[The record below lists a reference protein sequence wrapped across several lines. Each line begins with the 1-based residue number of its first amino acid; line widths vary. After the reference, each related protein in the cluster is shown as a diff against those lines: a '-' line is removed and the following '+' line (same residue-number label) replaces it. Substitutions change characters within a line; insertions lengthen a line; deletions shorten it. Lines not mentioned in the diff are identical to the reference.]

1 MNSTVIEMALYKDSE
16 FPVRADLEAAHQ
28 AQFDRFGQPGTW
40 GSGAQRIAVIAA
52 ARQACI
58 DAGVIE
64 ASEDVGATSD
74 VDLPKVVRDVIATV
88 AVSPKDVDLNF
99 YGAAI
104 GGGLTDAEYTE
115 IVGLV
120 SFICN
125 LDVFARGIGV
135 TPRKLPEPQPG
146 EPSRLRPPEAVQEH
160 AFVPTIPNPPEGGGR
175 AKAMYGS
182 FKPYI
187 MRAMSLV
194 PDEFADHIALERAQ
208 YLPLEKIMEFEFDY
222 HDGLTRPQ
230 VEVVAGRVSAL
241 NDCFY

>member
-1 MNSTVIEMALYKDSE
+1 MTLYEDSD
-16 FPVRADLEAAHQ
+16 FPVRADLEAAHR
-28 AQFDRFGQPGTW
+28 AQFERFGQPGTW

-52 ARQACI
+52 ARRACI
-58 DAGVIE
+58 DAGILE
-64 ASEDVGATSD
+64 APEGGVDGGAESD
-74 VDLPKVVRDVIATV
+74 VELPKVVRDIIAKV
-88 AVSPKDVDLNF
+88 AVSPKDVDLDF
-99 YGAAI
+99 YNAAI
-104 GGGLTDAEYTE
+104 GSGLSDAEYTE

-135 TPRKLPEPQPG
+135 APRPLPETQPG
-146 EPSRLRPPEAVQEH
+146 EPSRERPEEAVQEQ
-160 AFVPTIPNPPEGGGR
+160 AFVPTIPNPPEGGER
-175 AKAMYGS
+175 AKAMYGP

-194 PDEFADHIALERAQ
+194 PDEFDAHIALERVQ
-208 YLPLEKIMEFEFDY
+208 YLPLEKIMEFDFDH

-230 VEVVAGRVSAL
+230 AEVIAGRVSAL

>member
-1 MNSTVIEMALYKDSE
+1 MSLYDDSPY
-16 FPVRADLEAAHQ
+16 PVRGDLEAAHQ
-28 AQFDRFGQPGTW
+28 AQFERFGQPGTW

-58 DAGVIE
+58 DAGMLE
-64 ASEDVGATSD
+64 APADGGAVSD
-74 VDLPKVVRDVIATV
+74 VELPKVVQDIIAKV
-88 AVSPKDVDLNF
+88 AVSPKEVDLDF
-99 YGAAI
+99 YNAAI
-104 GGGLTDAEYTE
+104 GSGLSDAEYTE

-120 SFICN
+120 SFVCD

-135 TPRKLPEPQPG
+135 DPRPLPEPQPG
-146 EPSRLRPPEAVQEH
+146 APSRERPEEAVQEQ
-160 AFVPTIPNPPEGGGR
+160 AFVPTIPNPPEGGER
-175 AKAMYGS
+175 AKAMYGP

-208 YLPLEKIMEFEFDY
+208 YLPLEKIMEFDFDH

-230 VEVVAGRVSAL
+230 VEVIAGRVSAL

>member
-1 MNSTVIEMALYKDSE
+1 MIAMNLYEESD

-28 AQFDRFGQPGTW
+28 TQFDRFSQPGTW
-40 GSGAQRIAVIAA
+40 GSGAQRVAVIAA

-58 DAGVIE
+58 DAGVLE
-64 ASEDVGATSD
+64 APDNPGVGSNEE
-74 VDLPKVVRDVIATV
+74 LPKVVRDIIAKI
-88 AVSPKDVDLNF
+88 AVSPKDIDLDF
-99 YGAAI
+99 YNAAI
-104 GGGLTDAEYTE
+104 GSGLSDAEYTE

-135 TPRKLPEPQPG
+135 TPRPLPKPQPG
-146 EPSRLRPPEAVQEH
+146 EPSRTRPEEAVQEH
-160 AFVPTIPNPPEGGGR
+160 AFVPTIPNPPEGGER
-175 AKAMYGS
+175 AKAMYGP

-194 PDEFADHIALERAQ
+194 PEEFADHIALERAQ
-208 YLPLEKIMEFEFDY
+208 YLPLEKIMDFDFDH

-230 VEVVAGRVSAL
+230 AEVIAGRVSAL

>member
-1 MNSTVIEMALYKDSE
+1 MSLYEDSSL
-16 FPVRADLEAAHQ
+16 PVRADLEAAHQ
-28 AQFDRFGQPGTW
+28 AQCDRFGQPGTW

-58 DAGVIE
+58 DAGVLE
-64 ASEDVGATSD
+64 ASEDGGAMSD
-74 VDLPKVVRDVIATV
+74 MELPKVVQDIIATV
-88 AVSPKDVDLNF
+88 AVSPKDVDLDF
-99 YGAAI
+99 YNAAI
-104 GGGLTDAEYTE
+104 GSGLSDAEYTE

-120 SFICN
+120 SFITN

-135 TPRKLPEPQPG
+135 PLRPLPEAQAG
-146 EPSRLRPPEAVQEH
+146 EPSRVRPPEAVQEQ
-160 AFVPTIPNPPEGGGR
+160 AFVPTIPNPPEGGEV

-194 PDEFADHIALERAQ
+194 PEEFNDHIALERAQ
-208 YLPLEKIMEFEFDY
+208 YLPLERIMEYDFNH

-230 VEVVAGRVSAL
+230 AEVVAGRVSAL